1 MNKDKESKGNTTKY
15 GEEIPTKFSWI
26 SLDEQKK
33 RAEYLASIGNS
44 KKDNISEKK
53 NV

>member
-1 MNKDKESKGNTTKY
+1 MNKEENFRENVSKY
-15 GEEIPTKFSWI
+15 GEEVPTKFSWI

-33 RAEYLASIGNS
+33 RAKYLANLSNP
-44 KKDNISEKK
+44 KKDNISKKK